1 MNRQQRRAMEREREK
16 NVNKM
21 LKQRKAMPLGEKEA
35 KRLKAVEW
43 TLGLSKE
50 EQELLM
56 EFCNESSK
64 RDLELFQFG
73 LDIVLNENLNHDI
86 KLITKIYD
94 DLILEG
100 NKTREC
106 MEKGENYMK
115 KIEENRG
122 NIIEDYK
129 RLKEENRKENEIVKD
144 LVFKYNLTNNAIK
157 NVITQYKRN
166 LKKEEEEKEIED
178 AVNYIFEDEI
188 KKEETKEPVKEV
200 PNGKYEVLEEQIII
214 KRTIKG
220 EYGTYKIDNKVMTID
235 DFAFCKKEEVEQ
247 ACSEK
252 LIELQRE
259 KERIEKA
266 MKEAEESKNEAIE
279 IMEMYMGV

>member
-1 MNRQQRRAMEREREK
+1 MNRQQRRAKEREQEK
-16 NVNKM
+16 NVAKM
-21 LKQRKAMPLGEKEA
+21 LKKRKAMPLGEKEA

-64 RDLELFQFG
+64 RDLEVLHFG

-122 NIIEDYK
+122 KIIEDYK

-178 AVNYIFEDEI
+178 AVNYIFEDEV
-188 KKEETKEPVKEV
+188 KKEEPVKDYSSYLDMPKEPVKEV
-200 PNGKYEVLEEQIII
+200 SKGKYEVLEEQIII

-220 EYGTYKIDNKVMTID
+220 EYGTFKKGYNKV
-235 DFAFCKKEEVEQ
+235 
-247 ACSEK
+247 
-252 LIELQRE
+252 L
-259 KERIEKA
+259 
-266 MKEAEESKNEAIE
+266 
-279 IMEMYMGV
+279 

>member
-64 RDLELFQFG
+64 RDLELVQFG

-100 NKTREC
+100 NKAREC

-166 LKKEEEEKEIED
+166 LS
-178 AVNYIFEDEI
+178 
-188 KKEETKEPVKEV
+188 
-200 PNGKYEVLEEQIII
+200 L
-214 KRTIKG
+214 
-220 EYGTYKIDNKVMTID
+220 
-235 DFAFCKKEEVEQ
+235 
-247 ACSEK
+247 
-252 LIELQRE
+252 L
-259 KERIEKA
+259 
-266 MKEAEESKNEAIE
+266 
-279 IMEMYMGV
+279 

>member
-1 MNRQQRRAMEREREK
+1 
-16 NVNKM
+16 
-21 LKQRKAMPLGEKEA
+21 
-35 KRLKAVEW
+35 
-43 TLGLSKE
+43 
-50 EQELLM
+50 M

-64 RDLELFQFG
+64 RDLEVLHFG

-100 NKTREC
+100 NKTREY

-129 RLKEENRKENEIVKD
+129 RLKEENRNENEIVKD

-200 PNGKYEVLEEQIII
+200 PKGKYEVLEEQIII

>member
-1 MNRQQRRAMEREREK
+1 MNRQQRRAKEREQEK
-16 NVNKM
+16 NVAKM
-21 LKQRKAMPLGEKEA
+21 LKKRKAMPLGEKEA

-64 RDLELFQFG
+64 RDLELLNFG

-86 KLITKIYD
+86 KLITRIYD

-100 NKTREC
+100 DKTREY

-157 NVITQYKRN
+157 NVITQNKRN
-166 LKKEEEEKEIED
+166 LKKEE
-178 AVNYIFEDEI
+178 
-188 KKEETKEPVKEV
+188 
-200 PNGKYEVLEEQIII
+200 
-214 KRTIKG
+214 
-220 EYGTYKIDNKVMTID
+220 
-235 DFAFCKKEEVEQ
+235 
-247 ACSEK
+247 
-252 LIELQRE
+252 
-259 KERIEKA
+259 
-266 MKEAEESKNEAIE
+266 
-279 IMEMYMGV
+279 